1 MWSGKGVGT
10 IGTWDVITGRQPP
23 PGVQAVLDE
32 KERRQTAE
40 QNIADS
46 AETLK
51 VLADL
56 LEQERQ
62 ARVEAQK
69 QADAEAKRAN
79 SLAKWSLGISILSA
93 VFTIIG
99 VVVDLCVTFH
109 GV

>member
-1 MWSGKGVGT
+1 M
-10 IGTWDVITGRQPP
+10 
-23 PGVQAVLDE
+23 
-32 KERRQTAE
+32 
-40 QNIADS
+40 
-46 AETLK
+46 K